1 MKSRRESREST
12 WGRQGTLAVRSE
24 HDGDAVDLD
33 QVVHGTTTPAGTEFL
48 ESPPAMPTDETPA
61 CDVAHVVVLG
71 ASNVTLGF
79 PRIVAEVRRLFPGR
93 VQIFAAHGHGRSYGQ
108 PSWAPFR
115 VLPGLRKCGLWN
127 AFRSVRE
134 QAALAGQRVPVYA
147 LATDLGNDLLFG
159 ATPER
164 IDEWLV
170 ECLTLLRAEGATMTV
185 GRPPVFALKRL
196 GRTRFRAT
204 RRFFFP
210 NSPLTYERMLVDVPR
225 LDELVVTRAKELG
238 ARTFTP
244 RPEWYGFDPIHIRRV
259 ARPAAWR
266 EIVGSWLEADGDQ
279 DARTD
284 VRPRRRDWLLRAAE
298 RRVFGVRRQTLQP
311 AFRWVDGGG
320 IWLF

>member
-1 MKSRRESREST
+1 MHT
-12 WGRQGTLAVRSE
+12 
-24 HDGDAVDLD
+24 DA
-33 QVVHGTTTPAGTEFL
+33 TNA
-48 ESPPAMPTDETPA
+48 
-61 CDVAHVVVLG
+61 DVAHVVVLG

-79 PRIVAEVRRLFPGR
+79 PRIVAEIRRQFPGR

-115 VLPGLRKCGLWN
+115 VLPGLRKCGLWD
-127 AFRSVRE
+127 AFRAVRE
-134 QAALAGQRVPVYA
+134 QAAAGQRAPVYA

-170 ECLTLLRAEGATMTV
+170 ECLTLLKSEGATMTV

-196 GRTRFRAT
+196 GRTRFKAT
-204 RRFFFP
+204 RHFFFP

-225 LDELVVTRAKELG
+225 LDELIVTRADEVG

-244 RPEWYGFDPIHIRRV
+244 SPEWYGFDPIHIRRA

-266 EIVGSWLEADGDQ
+266 EIVGRWFDADGDQ
-279 DARTD
+279 AARTD

-298 RRVFGVRRQTLQP
+298 RRVFGVRRHTPQP
-311 AFRWVDGGG
+311 AFRCADGGG